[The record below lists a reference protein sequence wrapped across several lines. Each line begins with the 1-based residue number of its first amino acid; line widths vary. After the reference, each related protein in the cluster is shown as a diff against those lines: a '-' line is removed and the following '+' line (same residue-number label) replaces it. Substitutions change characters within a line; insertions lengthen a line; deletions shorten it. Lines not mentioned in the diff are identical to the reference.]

1 MPFVLLGGLS
11 SGFFPP
17 PPGGG
22 FFPPPPA
29 PVFLPPLPLPPR
41 EILALGILGGRRAG
55 AAGGKSRKL
64 GGASR
69 GVQAR
74 GRVLGGAAGGRRA
87 AGSLAALEVRRAG
100 WGRGRCRRRRSGTK
114 AAAAAAAAGG
124 RSWRCTWRGRPRPR
138 TSCLAGVTESNVKSQ
153 KSAALEL
160 PPKKAELPVSYFP
173 QKIKN
178 VRKMLPHDI

>member
-55 AAGGKSRKL
+55 AAGRQKP
-64 GGASR
+64 
-69 GVQAR
+69 
-74 GRVLGGAAGGRRA
+74 
-87 AGSLAALEVRRAG
+87 E
-100 WGRGRCRRRRSGTK
+100 
-114 AAAAAAAAGG
+114 
-124 RSWRCTWRGRPRPR
+124 TWRR
-138 TSCLAGVTESNVKSQ
+138 
-153 KSAALEL
+153 
-160 PPKKAELPVSYFP
+160 
-173 QKIKN
+173 
-178 VRKMLPHDI
+178 

>member
-41 EILALGILGGRRAG
+41 EILALGILGGRVLGGASRAGRRVAGSLAARPAAGARQGPWRRWRCGGRAG
-55 AAGGKSRKL
+55 AAGGAEGGGVGRRLLLLLLLL
-64 GGASR
+64 GGGP
-69 GVQAR
+69 GV
-74 GRVLGGAAGGRRA
+74 VPGGGD
-87 AGSLAALEVRRAG
+87 
-100 WGRGRCRRRRSGTK
+100 RSGRSSS
-114 AAAAAAAAGG
+114 GG
-124 RSWRCTWRGRPRPR
+124 PRPR

-178 VRKMLPHDI
+178 VRKTVAT